1 VLPGLSLA
9 PRRHDGTACCTAK
22 IQKTVETQKIAIF
35 ENSKKYP
42 FEDFGGRRKSLN
54 LPTNPPGGFRG
65 KK

>member
-1 VLPGLSLA
+1 
-9 PRRHDGTACCTAK
+9 
-22 IQKTVETQKIAIF
+22 VETQKIAIF